1 MKIAIASEGPTENDM
16 VSPITGR
23 APYFLIFE
31 GEKLIKS
38 VKNPFAFGGGGAG
51 FGVAQML
58 SNEGVEVL
66 VSGRVGPNVQA
77 FLESKGI
84 KMVSMSNITV
94 KEALKRVL
102 NA

>member
-1 MKIAIASEGPTENDM
+1 MKIAIASEGKDEESF
-16 VSPITGR
+16 VSQVTGR

-31 GEKLIKS
+31 DGELIK
-38 VKNPFAFGGGGAG
+38 VIKNPFAIGGGGAG

-58 SNEGVEVL
+58 SNEGVEIL
-66 VSGRVGPNVQA
+66 VSGRVGPNVQS

-84 KMVSMSNITV
+84 KMMSMSNITV
-94 KEALKRVL
+94 KEALRRVL